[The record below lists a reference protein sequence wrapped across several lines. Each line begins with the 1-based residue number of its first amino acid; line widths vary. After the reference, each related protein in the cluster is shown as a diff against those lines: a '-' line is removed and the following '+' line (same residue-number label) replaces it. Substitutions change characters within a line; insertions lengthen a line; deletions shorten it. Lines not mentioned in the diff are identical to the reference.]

1 MSNTVIRVE
10 NISKLY
16 RLGEVGTGSLAHD
29 VNRWWHRVRGKEDPY
44 LKIGEVNDRT
54 KTVSSVQRPASSAK
68 KTLTTEDTE
77 STEGGA
83 GGNQRADSAEF
94 LEGHSQ
100 AGLRMDSEKL
110 ASIRS
115 ANDPH
120 ASGDRSTL
128 DSGLSTPPASVL
140 IRDIRGKNSSEA
152 LDSRPSTLVS
162 APQAQS
168 DWVYA
173 LKDVSFEVKRGE
185 VLGIIGRNGAG
196 KSTLLKILSRV
207 TTQSS
212 GQIKVKGRIASLL
225 EVGTGFHPE
234 LTGREPEGWEARRK
248 SNRRLAQRAQHR
260 GRCKLTGAAGRPA
273 GLCEPG

>member
-1 MSNTVIRVE
+1 
-10 NISKLY
+10 
-16 RLGEVGTGSLAHD
+16 
-29 VNRWWHRVRGKEDPY
+29 
-44 LKIGEVNDRT
+44 
-54 KTVSSVQRPASSAK
+54 
-68 KTLTTEDTE
+68 
-77 STEGGA
+77 
-83 GGNQRADSAEF
+83 
-94 LEGHSQ
+94 
-100 AGLRMDSEKL
+100 MDSEKL

-115 ANDPH
+115 ANDSR
-120 ASGDRSTL
+120 ASGEQTGS
-128 DSGLSTPPASVL
+128 DSESVI
-140 IRDIRGKNSSEA
+140 IRDIRGKKS
-152 LDSRPSTLVS
+152 S
-162 APQAQS
+162 APATSYSPLVTPKAPPS

-248 SNRRLAQRAQHR
+248 SNRRLARRVQRRRA
-260 GRCKLTGAAGRPA
+260 GANQNIYINGSVL
-273 GLCEPG
+273 GLSKKSWL

>member
-1 MSNTVIRVE
+1 MSDVVIRVE

-54 KTVSSVQRPASSAK
+54 KPAKQASSK
-68 KTLTTEDTE
+68 KSLTTEDTE
-77 STEGGA
+77 STERGA
-83 GGNQRADSAEF
+83 GGNQRADSGEF

-100 AGLRMDSEKL
+100 AGMQMDSEKL
-110 ASIRS
+110 AFIRS
-115 ANDPH
+115 ANDSRV
-120 ASGDRSTL
+120 SGEQT
-128 DSGLSTPPASVL
+128 GLVEKSAEIVE
-140 IRDIRGKNSSEA
+140 ICGKNSTA
-152 LDSRPSTLVS
+152 S
-162 APQAQS
+162 APQAPS

-212 GQIKVKGRIASLL
+212 GQIKVTQAD
-225 EVGTGFHPE
+225 
-234 LTGREPEGWEARRK
+234 WEAARETAEGSPQGESRPLGRSRKTAAWQLRRRSRSGDLRIK
-248 SNRRLAQRAQHR
+248 QTGVSESTDALLRCWRSAR
-260 GRCKLTGAAGRPA
+260 GFIRN
-273 GLCEPG
+273 